1 MTQSQAGQLPR
12 FPFETEA
19 ALEPPAE
26 WARYQ
31 SECPVA
37 RVQLASG
44 DEATLLT
51 RYDDVKSL
59 LADPRFTRPTS
70 ADNAARVAD
79 TESGG
84 LFNSEMSNVLPQH
97 GEGHLRWRRMIGK
110 WFTARRMNAL
120 RPAIEA
126 MAEQLVDDMVTKG
139 GPADLKAALGF
150 PLPVWVICDLLG
162 VPDADRDRFSH
173 WSDALLSMTRY
184 TQAEMD
190 LAQLEF
196 ARYLAGHIAAK
207 RADPGEDLLSALIGE
222 IGPDGEPMSDAALIA
237 TGMGLLI
244 AGHETTANMIS
255 KMIAMLLADRRR
267 WEQLLTDP
275 ALVRTA
281 VEEAL
286 RLDANAGFGMARY
299 LTEDLEIAGTTLP
312 GGTTAVCSMAAANRD
327 EEVFTGAAEMDLTRS
342 PNPHLAFGAGAH
354 ACLGQPLAR
363 TELQVV
369 LEVLLRRLPSLEL
382 AVPVAELRKVE
393 GLAVGGL
400 RELPVRWR
408 S

>member
-1 MTQSQAGQLPR
+1 MTQLPR
-12 FPFETEA
+12 FPFETDA

-26 WARYQ
+26 WADYQ
-31 SECPVA
+31 KGCPVA
-37 RVQLASG
+37 KVQLASG
-44 DEATLLT
+44 DEATLIT
-51 RYDDVKSL
+51 RYEDVKSV
-59 LADPRFTRPTS
+59 LADPRFTRPTA

-84 LFNSEMSNVLPQH
+84 LFNSEMSTVLPQH
-97 GEGHLRWRRMIGK
+97 GEAHLRWRRMVGK
-110 WFTARRMNAL
+110 WFTAKRMNAL

-126 MAEQLVDDMVTKG
+126 MAEQLVDDMMTKG
-139 GPADLKAALGF
+139 SPADLKAALGF

-162 VPDADRDRFSH
+162 VPDADRDRFAH

-190 LAQLEF
+190 LAQAEF
-196 ARYLAGHIAAK
+196 AGYMATHIAAK
-207 RADPGEDLLSALIGE
+207 RTEPGEDLLSALIGE
-222 IGPDGEPMSDAALIA
+222 TGPDGEPMSDPALIA

-244 AGHETTANMIS
+244 AGHETTANMIT
-255 KMIAMLLADRRR
+255 KMTAMLLADRRH
-267 WEQLLTDP
+267 WERLLAEP

-281 VEEAL
+281 VEETL

-299 LTEDLEIAGTTLP
+299 LTEDIEIAGTTLP
-312 GGTTAVCSMAAANRD
+312 SGTTAVCSMAAANRD
-327 EEVFTGAAEMDLTRS
+327 ERAFTAAAELDLGRS

-363 TELQVV
+363 TELQVT
-369 LEVLLRRLPSLEL
+369 LEVLLRRLPTLEL

-408 S
+408 L

>member
-1 MTQSQAGQLPR
+1 MTQLPR
-12 FPFETEA
+12 FPFETDA

-26 WARYQ
+26 WADYQ
-31 SECPVA
+31 NRCPVA
-37 RVQLASG
+37 KVRLASG
-44 DEATLLT
+44 DEATLVT
-51 RYDDVKSL
+51 RYEDVKSV
-59 LADPRFTRPTS
+59 LADPRFTRPTA

-84 LFNSEMSNVLPQH
+84 LFNSEMSTVLPQH

-110 WFTARRMNAL
+110 WFTAKRMNAL

-126 MAEQLVDDMVTKG
+126 MAEQLVDDMVAKG
-139 GPADLKAALGF
+139 SPADLKAALGF

-162 VPDADRDRFSH
+162 VPDADRDRFAH

-190 LAQLEF
+190 LAQAEF
-196 ARYLAGHIAAK
+196 AGYMATHITAK
-207 RADPGEDLLSALIGE
+207 RAEPGDDLLSALIAE
-222 IGPDGEPMSDAALIA
+222 TGPDGAPMSDPALIA

-244 AGHETTANMIS
+244 AGHETTANMIV
-255 KMIAMLLADRRR
+255 KMTAMLLADRRH
-267 WEQLLTDP
+267 WERLLAEP

-281 VEEAL
+281 VEETL

-299 LTEDLEIAGTTLP
+299 LTEDIEIAGTTLP
-312 GGTTAVCSMAAANRD
+312 SGTTAVCSMAAANRD
-327 EEVFTGAAEMDLTRS
+327 ERVFTAASELDLGRS

-363 TELQVV
+363 TELQVT

-408 S
+408 L